1 MGRFRTSA
9 ALAVLVASVG
19 VASASAAPS
28 GLSGVQALRSLDVA
42 IVAQLNAVRA
52 QHGLRR
58 LTVAPGL
65 AASARIHSRQMAVS
79 GVFEHDSPNGTLWWK
94 RIRLTYGPG
103 GYHSWSVGE
112 TLAWESSPATAADV
126 VTMWLNSP
134 EHRAI
139 ILGTTWNQLG
149 VSAVQ
154 ANDAPGDFGNAAA
167 TIVTAD
173 FGVRSR

>member
-1 MGRFRTSA
+1 MGRFRTSV
-9 ALAVLVASVG
+9 ALAVLVATVG

-28 GLSGVQALRSLDVA
+28 GQSGVRALRSLDLA
-42 IVAQLNAVRA
+42 IVAQLNVVRA

-65 AASARIHSRQMAVS
+65 AASARVHSREMAGS

-94 RIRLTYGPG
+94 RIRLSYGPVG
-103 GYHSWSVGE
+103 FHSWSVGE
-112 TLAWESSPATAADV
+112 TLAWLSSSGTAAEV

-139 ILGTTWNQLG
+139 ILGTTWHELG

-154 ANDAPGDFGNAAA
+154 ASAASGDFGNEAA